1 MNACVVKGNLILK
14 QKNSKLQIHLLEQK
28 VNAINTFTTALNAN
42 VVVADN
48 DTFQM
53 GNSVRSPPKNCFE
66 HMFNS
71 FCIMIIEQ
79 LCPHNAFWLSALNTL
94 RKHGYNNNQLIWFHL
109 HQEVRGKDGLQK
121 KIKFWNLLKEILDVL
136 HEAYVLL
143 HDQLTA
149 RDWKDPG
156 NVFGS

>member
-53 GNSVRSPPKNCFE
+53 GNSVRSPPKKLFE

-94 RKHGYNNNQLIWFHL
+94 RKHGYNTNQLIWFHL

-121 KIKFWNLLKEILDVL
+121 KIKFWNLLRNILDVL

>member
-53 GNSVRSPPKNCFE
+53 GNSVRSPPKKL
-66 HMFNS
+66 
-71 FCIMIIEQ
+71 FCANVQ
-79 LCPHNAFWLSALNTL
+79 QFL
-94 RKHGYNNNQLIWFHL
+94 YNDH
-109 HQEVRGKDGLQK
+109 
-121 KIKFWNLLKEILDVL
+121 
-136 HEAYVLL
+136 
-143 HDQLTA
+143 
-149 RDWKDPG
+149 
-156 NVFGS
+156 